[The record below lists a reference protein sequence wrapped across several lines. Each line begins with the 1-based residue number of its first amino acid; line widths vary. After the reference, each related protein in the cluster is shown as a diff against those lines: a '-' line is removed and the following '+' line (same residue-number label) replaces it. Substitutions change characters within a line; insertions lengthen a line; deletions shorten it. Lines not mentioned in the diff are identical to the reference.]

1 VSHRGS
7 WELTFCTGLYLVI
20 IFELCFALI
29 LDTGIFI
36 WQSDV
41 VLKVGSKNPILET
54 LKALLDR
61 AAPLLVDEQCIKE
74 LFKLVKDAVEGLSD
88 DGDDEYEWHESS
100 GSSPVGKTGLA
111 LLLVSLSFQSLLHA
125 CQMAIFYRIK
135 DFRARSNFFCLSNH
149 CCMHAKWPYF
159 IGSRILEPDP
169 I

>member
-1 VSHRGS
+1 MYSLVCFV
-7 WELTFCTGLYLVI
+7 LT
-20 IFELCFALI
+20 

-88 DGDDEYEWHESS
+88 DEDDEYEWHESS

-111 LLLVSLSFQSLLHA
+111 LLLVSHSLQSSLHA
-125 CQMAIFYRIK
+125 YLMICILK
-135 DFRARSNFFCLSNH
+135 DQRF
-149 CCMHAKWPYF
+149 
-159 IGSRILEPDP
+159 
-169 I
+169 

>member
-1 VSHRGS
+1 MVNSFTMIPYQRISLRESAINVLHWS
-7 WELTFCTGLYLVI
+7 MIYNYSCTIFHLFVVCFVLT
-20 IFELCFALI
+20 

-88 DGDDEYEWHESS
+88 DEDDEYEWHESS

-111 LLLVSLSFQSLLHA
+111 LLLVSHSLQS
-125 CQMAIFYRIK
+125 
-135 DFRARSNFFCLSNH
+135 
-149 CCMHAKWPYF
+149 
-159 IGSRILEPDP
+159 
-169 I
+169 

>member
-1 VSHRGS
+1 MVN
-7 WELTFCTGLYLVI
+7 TFTMIPYPGMSLRESAINVLHWSMIYNYSCTLFHLVV
-20 IFELCFALI
+20 LCFVLTK
-29 LDTGIFI
+29 DTGIFI

-88 DGDDEYEWHESS
+88 DEDDEYEWHESS

-111 LLLVSLSFQSLLHA
+111 LLLVSHSLQS
-125 CQMAIFYRIK
+125 
-135 DFRARSNFFCLSNH
+135 
-149 CCMHAKWPYF
+149 
-159 IGSRILEPDP
+159 
-169 I
+169 